1 MRPQLIQGDVR
12 DVLKTLDAE
21 SIQCVVTSPPYW
33 GLRDYGK
40 EGQLGLEPTPEK
52 YVKNMVDVFREVKRV
67 LRKDG
72 TIWLNLGDSYFG
84 GGRGDDSKLRGSH
97 KGQGTYNSMK
107 SSKPD
112 WNKVKGLKPK
122 DLVGIPWRVALAL
135 QADGWYLRS
144 DIIWQKPNPMPEPVK
159 DRPTRSHEHIFLLSK
174 SAKYFYDHDAIKEP
188 VKRGTPQAE
197 RDYKRMLAGR
207 KEFDGV
213 RKQHKTSKQQ
223 NAFVAGDPLKGRN
236 RRDVWTITT
245 KSYKGAHF
253 ATFPEELPEICIK
266 AGTKVGDTVL
276 DIFAG
281 SGTTCAVATKLQRN
295 SIGIELNE
303 EYLELARKRCK
314 MENESLASY
323 L

>member
-33 GLRDYGK
+33 RLRDYGK

-72 TIWLNLGDSYFG
+72 TIWLNLGDTYCG
-84 GGRGDDSKLRGSH
+84 TGH
-97 KGQGTYNSMK
+97 KGKHTDPKHKKGRNGQKVAIN
-107 SSKPD
+107 
-112 WNKVKGLKPK
+112 NKVVGLKSK

-174 SAKYFYDHDAIKEP
+174 SAKYFYDHDAIREP

-236 RRDVWTITT
+236 RRDVWSITT